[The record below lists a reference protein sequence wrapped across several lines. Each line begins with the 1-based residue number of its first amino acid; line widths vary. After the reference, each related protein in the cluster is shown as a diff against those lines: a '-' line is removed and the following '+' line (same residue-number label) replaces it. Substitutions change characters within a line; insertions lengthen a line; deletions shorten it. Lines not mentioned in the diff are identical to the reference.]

1 GSAWASLTMGSSGG
15 ATVKDV
21 DNNIYTTVTI
31 GCQTWLGENL
41 KTTRFNDSTL
51 IAQVL
56 DKYDLG

>member
-1 GSAWASLTMGSSGG
+1 MGSSGG

-21 DNNIYTTVTI
+21 DNTIYTTVTI
-31 GCQTWLGENL
+31 GSQTWLVENL
-41 KTTRFNDSTL
+41 KTTRFSDSTL